1 MIHRRLLLDDYR
13 GVDEALNEGGEN
25 GKGVN

>member
-13 GVDEALNEGGEN
+13 GVGEALDETDDN
-25 GKGVN
+25 GNGLT

>member
-13 GVDEALNEGGEN
+13 GVGEALNEIDD
-25 GKGVN
+25 KGRGLT